1 MLVIA
6 TGSYS
11 SEYRSSNYISRS
23 VQALLGMNISQIVM
37 FVIARGKQWLNL
49 TDGYT
54 IRVLRQNNKIRVHFL
69 IFIRAILQVK
79 VWYNTIIIFTNSK
92 FK

>member
-1 MLVIA
+1 MYYVLWHLGGGFLGLNISQSITFVIT

-11 SEYRSSNYISRS
+11 SEYRSSNYTSWS
-23 VQALLGMNISQIVM
+23 VQALLGMNISQTVM

-54 IRVLRQNNKIRVHFL
+54 LRVLRQNNKTRVRF
-69 IFIRAILQVK
+69 
-79 VWYNTIIIFTNSK
+79 
-92 FK
+92 